1 MYYFCIYRCTI
12 YLHTHS
18 KNMQTYRKEIQNKFK
33 TVVPSGREER
43 GRELRKIHTFIGGFN
58 CTCFLLSLNQ
68 IWKNYEDINLVGSAW
83 VMAILISDM

>member
-33 TVVPSGREER
+33 TVVPSGREGR

-58 CTCFLLSLNQ
+58 CTCFFFKSESNMEKL
-68 IWKNYEDINLVGSAW
+68 
-83 VMAILISDM
+83 